1 MASKNEKVNAVM
13 QIIVSLIMLVFGVL
27 VLTAPNMLFPETAS
41 DGMQKLAAGWL
52 GAIVG
57 YWLS

>member
-13 QIIVSLIMLVFGVL
+13 QILVSLIMLVL
-27 VLTAPNMLFPETAS
+27 AILILTAPNAIFPQPV
-41 DGMQKLAAGWL
+41 DQGLQKAAAGWL
-52 GAIVG
+52 GAIIG